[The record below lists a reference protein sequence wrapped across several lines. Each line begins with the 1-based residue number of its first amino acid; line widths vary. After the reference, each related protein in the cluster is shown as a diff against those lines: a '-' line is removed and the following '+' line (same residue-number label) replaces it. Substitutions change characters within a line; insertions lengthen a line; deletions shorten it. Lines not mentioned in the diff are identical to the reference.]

1 MGNRDLSATWAY
13 HDGTKHSPES
23 IRRSPGFLDWDNLP
37 LPFKIYKDLE
47 PIPLPHDTAATSR
60 PALAAIADAGS
71 AAGGGPALDL
81 RVLAHVLHCSAGV
94 LRRRTHPGGE
104 VFFRAQACTGNLHHI
119 DLYLVCGALAGLAA
133 GIYHFGPHDFAL
145 RRLRS
150 GDYRAAVV
158 EATGRE
164 PAIAGAPVVVAC
176 TSTFWRNAWK
186 YRSRTYRH
194 CFWDNGTLLANL
206 LAVSAALDVPARVVL
221 GFVDD
226 TLDRLLELDSRREVT
241 LSLVALGSGA
251 APPPSPPPVSP
262 IELETLPLS
271 VREIDYPAVREAHVA
286 SSLRTVEEVVSWR
299 RPLLAAPSAP
309 APERCLP
316 LAPRRSEPSETIER
330 VIRRRGSTRRFS
342 HAPINFAALS
352 TILRSVSRGVP
363 ADYVAPAD
371 VVAELYLIVN
381 AVDGLAPGT
390 YFFDRLRDGFVPL
403 RAGDLRREAGHL
415 ALGQALAADA
425 AVNLYWLVDLGP
437 VLERLGNRG
446 YRAAQLD
453 AAIAGGKS
461 YLAAF
466 ALGLGATGLTF
477 FDDDVTAF
485 FSPHAEGKSVMFLM
499 AVGKPEGRG
508 PTR

>member
-1 MGNRDLSATWAY
+1 MGNRDLSAAWAY
-13 HDGTKHSPES
+13 HDGTKHSPAS

-37 LPFKIYKDLE
+37 LPFKIYKDLDPIALPRDFE
-47 PIPLPHDTAATSR
+47 PTSR
-60 PALAAIADAGS
+60 PALVAIADAGS
-71 AAGGGPALDL
+71 ATSDGPALDL
-81 RVLAHVLHCSAGV
+81 HVLAHLLHFSAGV
-94 LRRRTHPGGE
+94 LRRRAYPGGE

-119 DLYLVCGALAGLAA
+119 DLYLVCGALPDLAA

-150 GDYRAAVV
+150 GDYRTAVV
-158 EATGRE
+158 EASGRE

-206 LAVSAALDVPARVVL
+206 LAVSAALAVPARVVL

-226 TLDRLLELDSRREVT
+226 TLDRLLDLDSRREVT

-251 APPPSPPPVSP
+251 APPPPSPPVLPSG
-262 IELETLPLS
+262 LGTLSLS
-271 VREIDYPAVREAHVA
+271 AREVDYPAVREAHAA
-286 SSLRTVEEVVSWR
+286 SSLTTVEEVVSWR
-299 RPLLAAPSAP
+299 NSVPRHEAATA
-309 APERCLP
+309 AERVVP
-316 LAPRRSEPSETIER
+316 LAPGRDELSEPIER

-342 HAPINFAALS
+342 HEPTDFAALS

-363 ADYVAPAD
+363 ADVFSS
-371 VVAELYLIVN
+371 VLIAEPYLIVN

-390 YFFDRLRDGFVPL
+390 YFFDRARDGLVPL
-403 RAGDLRREAGHL
+403 RAGDFRGEAGHL
-415 ALGQALAADA
+415 DLGQPLAADA
-425 AVNLYWLVDLGP
+425 AVNLYWLADLQP

-446 YRAAQLD
+446 YRAAQLG
-453 AAIAGGKS
+453 AAIAGGKT

-466 ALGLGATGLTF
+466 ALGIGATGLTF

-485 FSPHAEGKSVMFLM
+485 FSPHADGKSVMFLM
-499 AVGKPEGRG
+499 ALGKPEGR
-508 PTR
+508 PQKR